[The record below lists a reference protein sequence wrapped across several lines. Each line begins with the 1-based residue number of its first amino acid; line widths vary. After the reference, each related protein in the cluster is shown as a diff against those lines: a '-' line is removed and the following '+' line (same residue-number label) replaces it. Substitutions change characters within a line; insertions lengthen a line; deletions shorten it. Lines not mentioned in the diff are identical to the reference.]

1 MNETLK
7 TIEERFSC
15 RSYTGELLDKETI
28 EAIGR
33 AGLQAP
39 STMNLQ
45 HWKIIAIQNKELIDE
60 MDEAALEY
68 IKTTNDDM
76 YQRILGRGGK
86 IFYNSAC
93 LFLILTPE
101 DAHSNASLD
110 VGIVS
115 QNITLAAQSL
125 GLGSVIVYMATFPFM
140 HEKGEYFREK
150 VGWEEGYKFGMG
162 VLVGQAKDTKEPHE
176 IDLEKFSIVNFS

>member
-7 TIEERFSC
+7 TIAERFSC
-15 RSYTGELLDKETI
+15 RGYTGELLDKEII
-28 EAIGR
+28 EAIGH

-45 HWKIIAIQNKELIDE
+45 HWEIIAIQNKELIDE

-68 IKTTNDDM
+68 LKENNNTM
-76 YQRILGRGGK
+76 YQRILERGGK
-86 IFYNSAC
+86 VFYNSAC

-101 DAHSNASLD
+101 DAHANVSMD

-115 QNITLAAQSL
+115 QNITLAAKSL

-140 HEKGEYFREK
+140 HEKGPYFKEK
-150 VGWEEGYKFGMG
+150 IGWKAGYKFGMG

-176 IDLEKFSIVNFS
+176 IDLEKFRIVE